1 MQATSLK
8 SYLTTSCEDNH
19 WQKTRCFCFWSLNQ
33 NSKSNIVTFLSSLIS
48 PHLYDQYFIFRADK
62 FCVVEEMEVVLKYV
76 DQDKSLMSGTH
87 SSSLLGFSLDSTL
100 ETSFECSLYID
111 EAEEL
116 KRKRCLLSDA
126 VVQISVFK
134 VYRGYHGLNLVS
146 GNRVITCVRLER
158 LLKQLSTVSLLEV
171 KPICGL
177 LQWSPCRFLNQSLT
191 ALQNDWWRLTI

>member
-1 MQATSLK
+1 
-8 SYLTTSCEDNH
+8 
-19 WQKTRCFCFWSLNQ
+19 
-33 NSKSNIVTFLSSLIS
+33 
-48 PHLYDQYFIFRADK
+48 
-62 FCVVEEMEVVLKYV
+62 MEVVLKYV

-116 KRKRCLLSDA
+116 KRKRSLLSDA

-134 VYRGYHGLNLVS
+134 VHRGYHGLNLVS

-177 LQWSPCRFLNQSLT
+177 LQ
-191 ALQNDWWRLTI
+191 

>member
-1 MQATSLK
+1 
-8 SYLTTSCEDNH
+8 
-19 WQKTRCFCFWSLNQ
+19 
-33 NSKSNIVTFLSSLIS
+33 
-48 PHLYDQYFIFRADK
+48 
-62 FCVVEEMEVVLKYV
+62 MEVVLKYV

-100 ETSFECSLYID
+100 ETSFECSLCID

-177 LQWSPCRFLNQSLT
+177 LQ
-191 ALQNDWWRLTI
+191 